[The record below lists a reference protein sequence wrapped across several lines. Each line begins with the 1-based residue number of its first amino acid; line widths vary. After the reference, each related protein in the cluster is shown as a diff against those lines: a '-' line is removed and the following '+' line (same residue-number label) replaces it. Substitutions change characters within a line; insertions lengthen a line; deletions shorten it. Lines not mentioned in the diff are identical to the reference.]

1 MIPEEPSDNCWKNR
15 FLSGCLSFGKCQ
27 DQEDKVSSF
36 ERKQGDTNEPL
47 ISKKKRKCH
56 KGRTDTEVTFS
67 KKLANVFPKTTEEA
81 VAYSLYNRYD
91 KRWLEVRSRCKLY
104 LVFWILLLLVLL
116 IFVLIVRDISIDN
129 EVLSGTESIT
139 TKRILFQSEVS
150 FLISNDNYLSV
161 EMASDPTYNLTAYFL
176 CAKSSSPVCGSESDY
191 SQGGFV
197 IKRNIS
203 GNFDSLLHGRSSA
216 WYTINIEV
224 EVDSAGSV
232 YDNNTVHFVYD
243 SYLKTCDKMKM
254 YYIRYDGSID
264 VSNLM
269 NPRYHVPI
277 MVEVNKTC

>member
-1 MIPEEPSDNCWKNR
+1 MMSQEPTDTGWTNR
-15 FLSGCLSFGKCQ
+15 LFSNPCFSFRKST
-27 DQEDKVSSF
+27 EDKADS
-36 ERKQGDTNEPL
+36 KQSDTQEPL
-47 ISKKKRKCH
+47 IGRKKRKCN

-67 KKLANVFPKTTEEA
+67 NKLANHPKNTEEA

-91 KRWLEVRSRCKLY
+91 KQWLEVRSRCKLY

-116 IFVLIVRDISIDN
+116 IFVLIVRDISIGK

-139 TKRILFQSEVS
+139 SKQILFQSEVS
-150 FLISNDNYLSV
+150 FLISNENYLSV

-176 CAKSSSPVCGSESDY
+176 CAKSTSPVCGSESDY

-203 GNFDSLLHGRSSA
+203 GNFDSILHGRSSA
-216 WYTINIEV
+216 WYEIDIEV
-224 EVDSAGSV
+224 KVDSAGSV
-232 YDNNTVHFVYD
+232 YNNNTVSFVYD
-243 SYLKTCDKMKM
+243 SYLKTCEKMGM
-254 YYIRYDGSID
+254 YYIRYSGSID

-277 MVEVNKTC
+277 MVEINRTCS